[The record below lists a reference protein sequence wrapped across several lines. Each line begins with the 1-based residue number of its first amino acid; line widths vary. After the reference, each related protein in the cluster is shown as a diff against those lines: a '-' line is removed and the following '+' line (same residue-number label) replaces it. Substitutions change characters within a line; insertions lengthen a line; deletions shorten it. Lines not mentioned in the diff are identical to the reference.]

1 MKYDEEKL
9 WIAVIKRAIK
19 DAAGKNAELKKEA
32 IEWFNSES
40 FETVCELANLSSK
53 RMKNML
59 LGYGGFMSRKE
70 IKVSLIDNIKECVSY
85 LIPDGKF
92 HQEKTYVGSLNGDTI
107 MVKIVGKKA
116 GNWRNFTTGTSGDI
130 IDLWTLIKGNIDSA
144 KEWLNTKNTEK
155 LQNKEAKG
163 AIKKGEKAFSV
174 GQYLSDQSPM
184 PKDVI
189 GPRILTPGGLLVIGG
204 TPKVGKSSFLLS
216 LLAHMAAGVS
226 FLKMTPTKPLRILY
240 LQDEMGYDD
249 MRRRL
254 QQLKIDQKLIDLM
267 KENLVIASEAK
278 ITLNDEGVERIK
290 DIIVK
295 DFGTKMVDLIAID
308 SLTTHLMPLSLLRS
322 GIEKLRSIGIGI
334 IMTHHTK
341 KVSTATLE
349 KNPFQALVGA
359 NALRSF
365 YTSGIVMFQPSRSKN
380 ILQVVYELGN
390 RKPIPAKFISRANG
404 CWKASK
410 VSLITLSTQV

>member
-9 WIAVIKRAIK
+9 WIAVIKRVIK

-32 IEWFNSES
+32 IEWFDSES

-53 RMKNML
+53 RMKNMF
-59 LGYGGFMSRKE
+59 GGFMSKKE
-70 IKVSLIDNIKECVSY
+70 IRALLIDNINGCVSH

-92 HQEKTYVGSLNGDTI
+92 YQEKTYVGSLNGDTI

-144 KEWLNTKNTEK
+144 KKWLNTKNTEK

-163 AIKKGEKAFSV
+163 AKKGKKAFSV

-189 GPRILTPGGLLVIGG
+189 GPRILTPGGFLVIGG

-216 LLAHMAAGVS
+216 LLAHMASGVP

-290 DIIVK
+290 DIIMK
-295 DFGTKMVDLIAID
+295 DFGTKMIDLIAID

-349 KNPFQALVGA
+349 KNPFQALVGT
-359 NALRSF
+359 NALRSL
-365 YTSGIVMFQPSRSKN
+365 YTSGIVMFQPDRRKN
-380 ILQVVYELGN
+380 ILQVAYELGN
-390 RKPIPAKFISRANG
+390 GKPIPAKFISRANG
-404 CWKASK
+404 CWKTIA
-410 VSLITLSTQV
+410 TA

>member
-32 IEWFNSES
+32 IKWFDSES

-59 LGYGGFMSRKE
+59 LGYGGFMSKKE
-70 IKVSLIDNIKECVSY
+70 IRALLIDNIKGCVSH

-92 HQEKTYVGSLNGDTI
+92 YQEKTYVGSLNGDTI

-116 GNWRNFTTGTSGDI
+116 GNWRNFTTGASGDI

-144 KEWLNTKNTEK
+144 KEWLNTKSKHTEK
-155 LQNKEAKG
+155 LQTKEE
-163 AIKKGEKAFSV
+163 IKRWTKGEKAFSV

-216 LLAHMAAGVS
+216 LLAHMATGVP
-226 FLKMTPTKPLRILY
+226 FLKMTPTRPLRILY
-240 LQDEMGYDD
+240 LQDEMGYDG
-249 MRRRL
+249 MRRRV
-254 QQLKIDQKLIDLM
+254 QELKELM
-267 KENLVIASEAK
+267 SLAKENLVITSEIK

-295 DFGTKMVDLIAID
+295 KFGTKMIDLIAID
-308 SLTTHLMPLSLLRS
+308 SLITHLMPLSLLRS

-349 KNPFQALVGA
+349 KNPFQALVGT
-359 NALRSF
+359 NALRSL
-365 YTSGIVMFQPSRSKN
+365 YTSGIVMFQPDRRKN
-380 ILQVVYELGN
+380 ILQVAYELGN
-390 RKPIPAKFISRANG
+390 GKPIPAKFISRANG
-404 CWKASK
+404 CWKTIA
-410 VSLITLSTQV
+410 TA

>member
-9 WIAVIKRAIK
+9 WIAVIERAIK

-32 IEWFNSES
+32 IEWFDSES

-53 RMKNML
+53 RMKNM
-59 LGYGGFMSRKE
+59 YGGFMSKKE
-70 IKVSLIDNIKECVSY
+70 IRALLIDNIKGCVSH

-92 HQEKTYVGSLNGDTI
+92 YQEKTYVGSLNGDTI

-163 AIKKGEKAFSV
+163 TIKKGEKAFSV

-189 GPRILTPGGLLVIGG
+189 GPKILTPGGLLVIGG

-216 LLAHMAAGVS
+216 LLVHMAAGVP
-226 FLKMTPTKPLRILY
+226 FFKMTPTRPLRILY
-240 LQDEMGYDD
+240 LQDEMGYDN
-249 MRRRL
+249 MRRRV
-254 QQLKIDQKLIDLM
+254 QELKELTSLA
-267 KENLVIASEAK
+267 KENLVITSEIK

-295 DFGTKMVDLIAID
+295 NFGTKMIDLIAID

-349 KNPFQALVGA
+349 KNPFQALVGT
-359 NALRSF
+359 NALRSL
-365 YTSGIVMFQPSRSKN
+365 YTSGIVMFQPDRRKN
-380 ILQVVYELGN
+380 ILQVAYELGN
-390 RKPIPAKFISRANG
+390 GKPIPAKFISRVNG
-404 CWKASK
+404 CWKTIA
-410 VSLITLSTQV
+410 TA

>member
-9 WIAVIKRAIK
+9 WIAVIERAIK

-32 IEWFNSES
+32 IEWFDSES

-53 RMKNML
+53 RMKNM
-59 LGYGGFMSRKE
+59 YGGFMSKKE
-70 IKVSLIDNIKECVSY
+70 IRALLIDNIKGCVSH

-92 HQEKTYVGSLNGDTI
+92 YQEKTYVGSLNGDTI

-163 AIKKGEKAFSV
+163 TIKKGEKAFSV

-189 GPRILTPGGLLVIGG
+189 GPEILTSGGLLVIGG
-204 TPKVGKSSFLLS
+204 TPKVGKTSFLLS
-216 LLAHMAAGVS
+216 LLAHMAGGIS
-226 FLKMTPTKPLRILY
+226 FLNMKPAKPLKILY
-240 LQDEMGYDD
+240 LQDEMNRDGV
-249 MRRRL
+249 RRRV
-254 QQLKIDQKLIDLM
+254 QQLKINQKLMDLV
-267 KENLVIASEAK
+267 KENLVITAEIK
-278 ITLNDEGVERIK
+278 ITLNDEGIEWIK
-290 DIIVK
+290 DTIMK
-295 DFGTKMVDLIAID
+295 KFGTKTVDLIAID
-308 SLTTHLMPLSLLRS
+308 SLTTHFMMLSFLQN
-322 GIEKLRSIGIGI
+322 GIEKLRSISSGI

-341 KVSTATLE
+341 KVSTSTLE

-365 YTSGIVMFQPSRSKN
+365 YTSGIVMFQPNRGKN
-380 ILQVVYELGN
+380 ILQVAYELGN
-390 RKPIPAKFISRANG
+390 RKPIPAKFISRTDG
-404 CWKASK
+404 CWKTIA
-410 VSLITLSTQV
+410 TA

>member
-9 WIAVIKRAIK
+9 WIAVIERAIK
-19 DAAGKNAELKKEA
+19 DAVGKNVKLKEEA
-32 IEWFNSES
+32 IKWLNSES

-59 LGYGGFMSRKE
+59 LGCGGFMSKKE
-70 IKVSLIDNIKECVSY
+70 IKASLIDNVKECVSY

-92 HQEKTYVGSLNGDTI
+92 YQEKTYVGSLNGDTI

-155 LQNKEAKG
+155 LQTKEE
-163 AIKKGEKAFSV
+163 IKKWTKGKRAFSLR
-174 GQYLSDQSPM
+174 QYLSDQSPM

-216 LLAHMAAGVS
+216 LLAHMAAGVP
-226 FLKMTPTKPLRILY
+226 FLKMTPTRPLRILY
-240 LQDEMGYDD
+240 LQDEMGYDG
-249 MRRRL
+249 MRRRV
-254 QQLKIDQKLIDLM
+254 QELKELM
-267 KENLVIASEAK
+267 SLVKENLVITSEIK

-290 DIIVK
+290 DIIVEK
-295 DFGTKMVDLIAID
+295 FGTKMIDLIAID
-308 SLTTHLMPLSLLRS
+308 SLTTHLMPLSLLQN
-322 GIEKLRSIGIGI
+322 GIEKLRSATNPAVGI
-334 IMTHHTK
+334 IMIHHTK

-365 YTSGIVMFQPSRSKN
+365 YTSGIVMFQPSRREN

-390 RKPIPAKFISRANG
+390 GKPIPAKFISRANG

-410 VSLITLSTQV
+410 IVALA

>member
-9 WIAVIKRAIK
+9 WIAVIERAIK
-19 DAAGKNAELKKEA
+19 DAVGKNVKLKEEA
-32 IEWFNSES
+32 IKWLNSES

-59 LGYGGFMSRKE
+59 VGYGGFMSKKE
-70 IKVSLIDNIKECVSY
+70 IKASLIDNIKECVSH
-85 LIPDGKF
+85 LIPEGKF
-92 HQEKTYVGSLNGDTI
+92 YQEKTYVGSLNGDTI

-174 GQYLSDQSPM
+174 RQYLSDQSPM

-189 GPRILTPGGLLVIGG
+189 GPEILTSGGLLVIGG
-204 TPKVGKSSFLLS
+204 TPKIGKTSFLLS
-216 LLAHMAAGVS
+216 LLAHMAAGIS
-226 FLKMTPTKPLRILY
+226 FLNMKPAKPLKILY
-240 LQDEMGYDD
+240 LQDEMNRDGV
-249 MRRRL
+249 RRRV
-254 QQLKIDQKLIDLM
+254 QQLKINQKLMDLV
-267 KENLVIASEAK
+267 KENLVITAEIK
-278 ITLNDEGVERIK
+278 ITLNDEGIEWIK
-290 DIIVK
+290 DTIMK
-295 DFGTKMVDLIAID
+295 KFGTKTVDLIAID
-308 SLTTHLMPLSLLRS
+308 SLTTHFMMLSFLQN
-322 GIEKLRSIGIGI
+322 GIEKLRSATNPAVGI

-365 YTSGIVMFQPSRSKN
+365 YTSGIVMFQPSRREN

-390 RKPIPAKFISRANG
+390 GKPIPAKFISRANG

-410 VSLITLSTQV
+410 IVALA

>member
-1 MKYDEEKL
+1 MVAILKYDEEKL
-9 WIAVIKRAIK
+9 WIAVIERAIK

-32 IEWFNSES
+32 IEWFDSES

-53 RMKNML
+53 RMKNM
-59 LGYGGFMSRKE
+59 YGGFMSKKE
-70 IKVSLIDNIKECVSY
+70 IRALLIDNIKGCVSH

-92 HQEKTYVGSLNGDTI
+92 YQEKTYVGSLNGDTI

-163 AIKKGEKAFSV
+163 TIKKGEKAFSV

-189 GPRILTPGGLLVIGG
+189 GPKILTPGGLLVIGG

-216 LLAHMAAGVS
+216 LLVHMAAGVP
-226 FLKMTPTKPLRILY
+226 FFKMTPTRPLRILY
-240 LQDEMGYDD
+240 LQDEMGYDN
-249 MRRRL
+249 MRRRV
-254 QQLKIDQKLIDLM
+254 QELKELTSLA
-267 KENLVIASEAK
+267 KENLVITSEIK

-295 DFGTKMVDLIAID
+295 NFGTKMIDLIAID

-349 KNPFQALVGA
+349 KNPFQALVGT
-359 NALRSF
+359 NALRSL
-365 YTSGIVMFQPSRSKN
+365 YTSGIVMFQPDRRKN
-380 ILQVVYELGN
+380 ILQVAYELGN
-390 RKPIPAKFISRANG
+390 GKPIPAKFISRVNG
-404 CWKASK
+404 CWKTIA
-410 VSLITLSTQV
+410 TA

>member
-1 MKYDEEKL
+1 MS
-9 WIAVIKRAIK
+9 
-19 DAAGKNAELKKEA
+19 KKEIRA
-32 IEWFNSES
+32 
-40 FETVCELANLSSK
+40 L
-53 RMKNML
+53 
-59 LGYGGFMSRKE
+59 
-70 IKVSLIDNIKECVSY
+70 LIDNIEGCVSH

-92 HQEKTYVGSLNGDTI
+92 YQEKTYVGSLNGDTI

-116 GNWRNFTTGTSGDI
+116 GNWRNFTTGASGDI

-163 AIKKGEKAFSV
+163 AIKKGKKAFSV

-216 LLAHMAAGVS
+216 LLAHMASGVP
-226 FLKMTPTKPLRILY
+226 FLKMTPTRPLRILY
-240 LQDEMGYDD
+240 LQDEMGYDGI
-249 MRRRL
+249 RRRV
-254 QQLKIDQKLIDLM
+254 QELKELM
-267 KENLVIASEAK
+267 SLVKENLVITSEIK
-278 ITLNDEGVERIK
+278 ITLNDEGVKRIK

-308 SLTTHLMPLSLLRS
+308 SLTTHLMPLSLLQN
-322 GIEKLRSIGIGI
+322 GIEKLRSATNPAVGI

-359 NALRSF
+359 HALRSL
-365 YTSGIVMFQPSRSKN
+365 YTSGIVMFQPNRRKN
-380 ILQVVYELGN
+380 ILQVAYELGN
-390 RKPIPAKFISRANG
+390 GKPIPAKFISRANG

-410 VSLITLSTQV
+410 VVAIA

>member
-9 WIAVIKRAIK
+9 WIAVIERAIK
-19 DAAGKNAELKKEA
+19 DAAGKNLELKKEA
-32 IEWFNSES
+32 IKWFDSES

-53 RMKNML
+53 RMKSM
-59 LGYGGFMSRKE
+59 YGCFMQRKE
-70 IKVSLIDNIKECVSY
+70 IRALLIDNIKECVSY
-85 LIPDGKF
+85 LVPDGQF
-92 HQEKTYVGSLNGDTI
+92 YQEKTYVGSLNGDTI

-130 IDLWTLIKGNIDSA
+130 IDFWTLIKGNIDSA

-163 AIKKGEKAFSV
+163 AKKGEKAFSV

-189 GPRILTPGGLLVIGG
+189 GPRILTPGGFLVIGG

-216 LLAHMAAGVS
+216 LLAHMASGVP
-226 FLKMTPTKPLRILY
+226 FLKMTPTRPLRILY
-240 LQDEMGYDD
+240 LQDEMGYDG
-249 MRRRL
+249 MRRRV

-308 SLTTHLMPLSLLRS
+308 SLTTHLMPLSLLQN
-322 GIEKLRSIGIGI
+322 GIEKLRSATNPAVGI

-365 YTSGIVMFQPSRSKN
+365 YTSGIVMFQPNRREN

-390 RKPIPAKFISRANG
+390 RRPIPAKFISRTDG
-404 CWKASK
+404 CWKTSK
-410 VSLITLSTQV
+410 VVTIS

>member
-1 MKYDEEKL
+1 
-9 WIAVIKRAIK
+9 
-19 DAAGKNAELKKEA
+19 
-32 IEWFNSES
+32 
-40 FETVCELANLSSK
+40 
-53 RMKNML
+53 
-59 LGYGGFMSRKE
+59 
-70 IKVSLIDNIKECVSY
+70 
-85 LIPDGKF
+85 
-92 HQEKTYVGSLNGDTI
+92 
-107 MVKIVGKKA
+107 
-116 GNWRNFTTGTSGDI
+116 
-130 IDLWTLIKGNIDSA
+130 
-144 KEWLNTKNTEK
+144 
-155 LQNKEAKG
+155 
-163 AIKKGEKAFSV
+163 
-174 GQYLSDQSPM
+174 M

-189 GPRILTPGGLLVIGG
+189 GPRILTPGGFLVIGG

-216 LLAHMAAGVS
+216 LLAHMASGVP

-290 DIIVK
+290 DIIMK

-349 KNPFQALVGA
+349 KNPFQALVGVH
-359 NALRSF
+359 ALRSL
-365 YTSGIVMFQPSRSKN
+365 YTSD
-380 ILQVVYELGN
+380 
-390 RKPIPAKFISRANG
+390 
-404 CWKASK
+404 
-410 VSLITLSTQV
+410 VST